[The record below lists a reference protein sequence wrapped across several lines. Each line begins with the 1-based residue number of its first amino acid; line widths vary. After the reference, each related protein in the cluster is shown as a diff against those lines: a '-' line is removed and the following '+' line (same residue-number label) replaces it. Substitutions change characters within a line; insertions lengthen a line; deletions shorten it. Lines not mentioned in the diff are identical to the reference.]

1 MTGRLFSEV
10 WGMLMKKDLIA
21 SIISHKILA
30 YHLLRNPQL
39 KNLLISL
46 ALAENLLYNEYNPT
60 LIEDDC
66 ISK

>member
-1 MTGRLFSEV
+1 
-10 WGMLMKKDLIA
+10 MLMRKDLIA

-30 YHLLRNPQL
+30 YHLLTNPQL
-39 KNLLISL
+39 KNLFISL